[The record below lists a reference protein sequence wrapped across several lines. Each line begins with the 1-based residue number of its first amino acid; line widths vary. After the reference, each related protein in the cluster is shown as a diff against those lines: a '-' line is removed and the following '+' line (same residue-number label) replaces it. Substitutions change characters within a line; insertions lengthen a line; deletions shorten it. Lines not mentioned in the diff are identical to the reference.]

1 MEEER
6 KLYRVLVGK
15 HEGKRPVGNRGVGG
29 KMGSEWL
36 LERLAGG
43 IDWIE
48 LAKNRDRWRPLVN
61 TVMSLRVLAP
71 RS

>member
-1 MEEER
+1 MVEER

-15 HEGKRPVGNRGVGG
+15 HEGKRALGNRDVGG
-29 KMGSEWL
+29 KMGSQWL

-43 IDWIE
+43 IEWIE
-48 LAKNRDRWRPLVN
+48 LAQNKDRWRPLVN